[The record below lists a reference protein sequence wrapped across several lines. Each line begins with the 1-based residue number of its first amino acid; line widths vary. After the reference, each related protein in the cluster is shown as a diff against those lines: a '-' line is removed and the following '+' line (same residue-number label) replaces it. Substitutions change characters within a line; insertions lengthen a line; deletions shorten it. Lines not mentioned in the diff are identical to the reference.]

1 MSARLFVAID
11 TPDAA
16 AAASSASRL
25 LLPGLGVKL
34 GLEFFT
40 ANGVQGLLA
49 VRAAAQGIPIFLD
62 LKFHDIPNTVAG
74 AVRSV
79 IGMAPAFITIH
90 ASGGKAMMEAAVKEA
105 EKAAASSGVARPKIL
120 AVTVLTSMDD
130 SDLDAVGM
138 RVPAQE
144 QVLRLAS
151 LAKDA
156 GVDGIVCSAKEV
168 SSFAQ
173 CSCDTRGHES
183 SMVLPLSDRADSI
196 GVGSR
201 SHPHGPRD
209 PAGGWRGRRSK
220 ASSDTEGNS
229 RCR

>member
-40 ANGVQGLLA
+40 ANGMQGLLA
-49 VRAAAQGIPIFLD
+49 VRAAGQGIPIFLD

-156 GVDGIVCSAKEV
+156 GVDGIVCSAKE
-168 SSFAQ
+168 
-173 CSCDTRGHES
+173 
-183 SMVLPLSDRADSI
+183 
-196 GVGSR
+196 
-201 SHPHGPRD
+201 
-209 PAGGWRGRRSK
+209 
-220 ASSDTEGNS
+220 
-229 RCR
+229 